1 MILTTIYRIFF
12 SWEEYETMRKFESE
26 NTKYKKVGEDTLGTT
41 YEYRTDY
48 SVEIKEGKE

>member
-26 NTKYKKVGEDTLGTT
+26 NEKYIKVGEDTRGTT
-41 YEYRTDY
+41 YEYQINCMVTIDGR
-48 SVEIKEGKE
+48 KE